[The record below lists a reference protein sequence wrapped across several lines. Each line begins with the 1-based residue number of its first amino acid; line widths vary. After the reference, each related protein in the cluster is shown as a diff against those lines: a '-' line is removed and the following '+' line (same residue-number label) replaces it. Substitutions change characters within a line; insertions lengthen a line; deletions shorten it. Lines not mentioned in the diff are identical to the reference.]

1 MALPS
6 WRSSGVMLPAL
17 NRPSIWRPRFIEP
30 RLDPPFKPSAM
41 PDMRPKIERRFPATL
56 PPVGV
61 EPGVAE
67 VAEAVEERR

>member
-1 MALPS
+1 
-6 WRSSGVMLPAL
+6 
-17 NRPSIWRPRFIEP
+17 
-30 RLDPPFKPSAM
+30 M